1 MDDLAKRLTEAL
13 APEPLEEL
21 APPQRDRIFEIGLLL
36 SYVAR
41 ELDKK
46 NPNLERV
53 SKQMARTARS
63 LMRQDRPKPTS
74 EQDMS
79 KFWPSRDS
87 G

>member
-13 APEPLEEL
+13 SPEPLDEL
-21 APPQRDRIFEIGLLL
+21 APPRRDRIFEIGLLL

-41 ELDKK
+41 ELDRDDPDLGK
-46 NPNLERV
+46 V

-63 LMRQDRPKPTS
+63 LMRQDRPSPTS
-74 EQDMS
+74 EADMS